1 MREVKLVLSPQLNP
15 YSTSRVWTNSRYG
28 FGFCLFVSCCYC
40 SLNHRR
46 CCVRMVHSVSPSWFS
61 IQAQRSSHQLP
72 LWLLGY
78 SWPLAS
84 GWQGRISGDMGEGF
98 SMKGSPPLG
107 AACLGVLPAPPF
119 LEGQTVLE
127 GHDFWRQLETVSG
140 CVCLQ
145 VSGILLRSQLLWGP
159 LSSPREVPANPTE

>member
-1 MREVKLVLSPQLNP
+1 MHCHHSLIPTALLGFELIHTRVLGFVCLFLAVIVPSTTGDVVLGWCTASHHPDSAYKLKGLH
-15 YSTSRVWTNSRYG
+15 TNSPVALG
-28 FGFCLFVSCCYC
+28 
-40 SLNHRR
+40 
-46 CCVRMVHSVSPSWFS
+46 
-61 IQAQRSSHQLP
+61 AQLTLGLRVTGQD
-72 LWLLGY
+72 LWG
-78 SWPLAS
+78 
-84 GWQGRISGDMGEGF
+84 MGEGF

-119 LEGQTVLE
+119 LKGQTVLE

-140 CVCLQ
+140 FVSLQ

>member
-1 MREVKLVLSPQLNP
+1 MLRFWV
-15 YSTSRVWTNSRYG
+15 
-28 FGFCLFVSCCYC
+28 LFVCFFA
-40 SLNHRR
+40 
-46 CCVRMVHSVSPSWFS
+46 VISPSTTGDVVSGWCT
-61 IQAQRSSHQLP
+61 ASHHPDSAYKLKGLHTNFP
-72 LWLLGY
+72 CGSWGTVDP
-78 SWPLAS
+78 WPL
-84 GWQGRISGDMGEGF
+84 GDRAGSLGGDEGF

-140 CVCLQ
+140 FVSLQ